1 MYICI
6 IKQMQVMYFW
16 IFNLEYSC
24 KKKKLSMLLFIQN
37 SINPIALSTYPFI
50 GSQMISLTHTHYTAS
65 YSTIYWI
72 FIDSNNQ
79 RWALT
84 LFCAIAPIAKS

>member
-6 IKQMQVMYFW
+6 IKQMQVMFFW

-37 SINPIALSTYPFI
+37 SINPIVLSTYPFI
-50 GSQMISLTHTHYTAS
+50 GSLTPSPSSCIVTDYGE
-65 YSTIYWI
+65 
-72 FIDSNNQ
+72 
-79 RWALT
+79 
-84 LFCAIAPIAKS
+84 